1 MDYRDQSVLLSLME
15 TGIVSEL
22 KTGRTEEIRLNTRVY
37 AACNDVTELAEELR
51 SRFIVFRIREY
62 SAMDYK
68 RVVFRVL
75 TERERINE
83 SIARYIAN
91 RLVKMTRDVRCAVH
105 VSRLMTKPTKRE
117 ADRVIKI
124 LKSYDS
130 FLV

>member
-1 MDYRDQSVLLSLME
+1 MLLSLME

-22 KTGRTEEIRLNTRVY
+22 KTGRTEEISLNTRVY

-68 RVVFRVL
+68 KVVFKVL

-130 FLV
+130 FLA